1 MNVEETGHPA
11 LCIILIV
18 VVLVLAVLLIT
29 CILTVYIMRIQKLY
43 HRRLVPK
50 GQAHTYRHE
59 QEPISY
65 GFEYKFREG
74 EAEAATVR
82 SPDEAVS
89 RVVRKSSTLEFP
101 GLPTAVDVDVNG

>member
-1 MNVEETGHPA
+1 M
-11 LCIILIV
+11 
-18 VVLVLAVLLIT
+18 LIT
-29 CILTVYIMRIQKLY
+29 CILTVYILRIQKLY

-65 GFEYKFREG
+65 GFEYKYREG
-74 EAEAATVR
+74 EAEAVTAV
-82 SPDEAVS
+82 SPDEPVS

-101 GLPTAVDVDVNG
+101 GLPTPVNA